1 MVQAR
6 VILKKNFSGRRK
18 ALTLCITLILH
29 IDTAFG
35 QEEPQNFEFDE
46 SLFLGTKYA
55 SGLTQLNKKN
65 SITAGNYDAVD
76 VLVNNKLFKRMSVQF
91 IKDANS
97 SEVYPCLSDELL
109 TAAGVELGRENST
122 PPKNPMLPRLI
133 LP

>member
-1 MVQAR
+1 M
-6 VILKKNFSGRRK
+6 N
-18 ALTLCITLILH
+18 
-29 IDTAFG
+29 
-35 QEEPQNFEFDE
+35 
-46 SLFLGTKYA
+46 LFLGTKYA
-55 SGLTQLNKKN
+55 SGLTQLNKKD

-109 TAAGVELGRENST
+109 TAVGVELGRENS
-122 PPKNPMLPRLI
+122 PLPKNPMLPRLT